1 MPKSPL
7 LPNWSREY
15 KVTDPP
21 VNYPNKKVVRGEA
34 TAGQL
39 PARPIAGTQGGRNPN
54 YAGGDGRGRCR
65 EGFKM
70 PSVGKN
76 VQRVRQ
82 YPAKKI

>member
-1 MPKSPL
+1 MPNSPL
-7 LPNWSREY
+7 LPNWSRKYRTTE
-15 KVTDPP
+15 PP
-21 VNYPNKKVVRGEA
+21 VRYPNQKIIRGQA
-34 TAGQL
+34 SSGQL

-65 EGFKM
+65 DGFKM